1 MSSPNGETLFTR
13 LFEIKITFFRKN
25 ILDENQY
32 GRKGK
37 TVDIIFFKS
46 NSIFKYIRN
55 IKIIFNQ
62 FENKRCRHRL
72 DIGEQT
78 SPAEK

>member
-1 MSSPNGETLFTR
+1 MSSPKANGETLFTR

-32 GRKGK
+32 GRMGK
-37 TVDIIFFKS
+37 TVDIIFLKS
-46 NSIFKYIRN
+46 ILKYIRN
-55 IKIIFNQ
+55 IQFIFNQ
-62 FENKRCRHRL
+62 FGNKRCRHRL